1 MGAST
6 VAQAKSYSFS
16 SVGVKKS
23 DHDQRASAAVTS
35 PPIGIK
41 TPIELGSGGDGIFKM
56 HRVLADQIKD
66 NLTNLILTN
75 HNERLCFTDFGA
87 NLQPLLHELATEDGD
102 QEAMSRISAAVSKYM
117 PFVTLENFMTST
129 EDAEKTALS
138 KIKMVITY
146 SVPRASITN
155 QTISFTFNYTG

>member
-1 MGAST
+1 

-16 SVGVKKS
+16 GVGVKKS
-23 DHDQRASAAVTS
+23 DYDQQAAAAVTK

-41 TPIELGSGGDGIFKM
+41 TPIELGNSSDGIFKM
-56 HRVLADQIKD
+56 HYALADQIKD
-66 NLTNLILTN
+66 NLINLIMTN
-75 HNERLCFTDFGA
+75 HNERLCFADFGA

-102 QEAMSRISAAVSKYM
+102 QEAMSRISTAVSRYM
-117 PFVTLENFMTST
+117 PFVTLENFITSI
-129 EDAEKTALS
+129 ENAESTALS
-138 KIKMVITY
+138 RVKMVITY